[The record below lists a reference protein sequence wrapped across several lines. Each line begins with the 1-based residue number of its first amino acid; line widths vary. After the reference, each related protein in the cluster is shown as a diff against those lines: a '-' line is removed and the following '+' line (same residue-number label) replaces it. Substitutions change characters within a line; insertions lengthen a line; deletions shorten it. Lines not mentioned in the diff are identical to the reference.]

1 MVDSEAAQQEPHSKI
16 GAVVA
21 GVASSRPDG
30 PCGTIAASTNPE
42 KTIRTINWG
51 AALGKANLFIPP
63 STVERFGPGETVDK
77 PQPGDFLLTHSAGYS
92 SGLIRLGERLR
103 YHGPNAGYAH
113 WSHAAMF
120 VDSEGEIV
128 EAILSGVQQRN
139 VSVYAD
145 TEYHVIR
152 LTEATDKE
160 RAHAVAFAEHC
171 LNDHYGYITDLSLM
185 FSLLTGRKFFFGE
198 DGQMI
203 CSGMVARALERTG
216 AIFQYDS
223 WHMLP
228 ADLADA
234 FNVLPLQGASKGTIP
249 DASTG
254 VSRRSG

>member
-1 MVDSEAAQQEPHSKI
+1 M
-16 GAVVA
+16 
-21 GVASSRPDG
+21 
-30 PCGTIAASTNPE
+30 
-42 KTIRTINWG
+42 
-51 AALGKANLFIPP
+51 GKANIFIPP
-63 STVERFGPGETVDK
+63 STVERLGPGETVIK
-77 PQPGDFLLTHSAGYS
+77 PLPGDFLLTHAAGFS
-92 SGLIRLGERLR
+92 SGLIRWGEKLR
-103 YHGPNAGYAH
+103 YHGPEAGFAH
-113 WSHAAMF
+113 WSHAAVF
-120 VDSEGEIV
+120 VNTDGEIV
-128 EAILSGVQQRN
+128 EAILAGVQQRN
-139 VSVYAD
+139 ISVYKD

-171 LNDHYGYITDLSLM
+171 LHDSYGYVTDLSLI

-228 ADLADA
+228 ADLAEA
-234 FNVLPLQGASKGTIP
+234 FNVESTPGASKGTVP
-249 DASTG
+249 DATEG